1 MRLAPSFTLACV
13 AVVAA
18 LCCSPREALA
28 IERQHHFGLD
38 PTLALLKVDDK
49 SSVST
54 AVGLGAHY
62 TYGLSDQFNFMA
74 ELNASFMVEGEK
86 LEAATAMTPATPR
99 TRPTQIGHALA
110 GVGYVIDVLR
120 WVPYFGVLAGGYRL
134 AGGTLESQQ
143 FIFGAAVQVGLD
155 YQLSRQWAV
164 GGAVQQHFLL
174 TQMSTYPSYTTVM
187 VRLEYMW
194 GY

>member
-1 MRLAPSFTLACV
+1 MRLLPAFPLVPLLLAG
-13 AVVAA
+13 A
-18 LCCSPREALA
+18 LCASPREALA

-54 AVGLGAHY
+54 GLGLGAHY

-74 ELNASFMVEGEK
+74 EANASFMTSGEN
-86 LEAATAMTPATPR
+86 LEAPTTPR
-99 TRPTQIGHALA
+99 TRPTQIAHALV
-110 GVGYVIDVLR
+110 GIGYVIDILR

-134 AGGTLESQQ
+134 GGGTLDDPL
-143 FIFGAAVQVGLD
+143 FVIGGAVQLGLD
-155 YQLSRQWAV
+155 YQLSRQWAI
-164 GGAVQQHFLL
+164 GGAAQQHFLI
-174 TQMSTYPSYTTVM
+174 TEWSTYPSYTTVM
-187 VRLEYMW
+187 LRLEYMW

>member
-1 MRLAPSFTLACV
+1 MRKVAAFTLGSMV
-13 AVVAA
+13 LAA
-18 LCCSPREALA
+18 LSASPALA

-49 SSVST
+49 SSMST

-62 TYGLSDQFNFMA
+62 TYGLNDQFNFMA
-74 ELNASFMVEGEK
+74 ELNASFMLEGEK
-86 LEAATAMTPATPR
+86 LTAVTTPH
-99 TRPTQIGHALA
+99 TRPTQIGHALV
-110 GVGYVIDVLR
+110 GVGYVIDILR
-120 WVPYFGVLAGGYRL
+120 WVPYFGILAGGYRL
-134 AGGTLESQQ
+134 AGGTLDNQLVV
-143 FIFGAAVQVGLD
+143 IGGAVQVGLD

-174 TQMSTYPSYTTVM
+174 TKMSDYPSYTTLM
-187 VRLEYMW
+187 LRFEYMW